1 MEEIQRSLEKK
12 DENKKSSKMLK
23 YLTLIIVVYFII
35 YGGDRLNII
44 PWDKAKELIKY
55 VQLYG

>member
-1 MEEIQRSLEKK
+1 
-12 DENKKSSKMLK
+12 MLK